1 MWSPKEPDVAR
12 QCVELIRDSY
22 SLPGSEEMRF
32 CSRFFGCLI
41 EGGSQTYRRVGDKA
55 RDAVMTGAVD
65 RAAWDSRPAAGGVA
79 SKIISRRMGG
89 ACAQYGNGHDAT
101 RPLNSLNQCRR
112 FEFSAPLAAISFR
125 NFKSK
130 AALES

>member
-65 RAAWDSRPAAGGVA
+65 RAAWDGRPAAGGVA
-79 SKIISRRMGG
+79 SKNYIP
-89 ACAQYGNGHDAT
+89 AYGWCL
-101 RPLNSLNQCRR
+101 RPIWEWPRCDQ
-112 FEFSAPLAAISFR
+112 AAEQPEPVPPI
-125 NFKSK
+125 
-130 AALES
+130 